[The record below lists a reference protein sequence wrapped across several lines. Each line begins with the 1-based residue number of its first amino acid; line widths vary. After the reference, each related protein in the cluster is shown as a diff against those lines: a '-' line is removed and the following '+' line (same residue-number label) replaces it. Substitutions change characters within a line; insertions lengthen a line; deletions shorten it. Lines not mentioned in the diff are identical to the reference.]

1 MSKSIYTPT
10 KQFSEHHYYP
20 IAYEMPED
28 AELSGWGVGGYISAE
43 LYKLH
48 SKERKGKGNP
58 FYGRT
63 HSPESRAKMGHQK
76 RCKPIMINNIKYS
89 SSKEASEKLGYS
101 KAWVSNQLRTGVAQ
115 LI

>member
-1 MSKSIYTPT
+1 
-10 KQFSEHHYYP
+10 
-20 IAYEMPED
+20 
-28 AELSGWGVGGYISAE
+28 
-43 LYKLH
+43 
-48 SKERKGKGNP
+48 
-58 FYGRT
+58 
-63 HSPESRAKMGHQK
+63 MGHQK

>member
-43 LYKLH
+43 LYKEKV
-48 SKERKGKGNP
+48 KEIHFMVELILRNQELKWV
-58 FYGRT
+58 
-63 HSPESRAKMGHQK
+63 
-76 RCKPIMINNIKYS
+76 IK
-89 SSKEASEKLGYS
+89 KD
-101 KAWVSNQLRTGVAQ
+101 VSL
-115 LI
+115 